1 MKFIGKLLLYI
12 LIALLVVIAGL
23 YFLLQTRWGA
33 EHISAWVSENSDYH
47 LAFGAMGHR
56 FSAPS
61 HIVLETSRSAVMA
74 SPRPWWQKVSTLR

>member
-12 LIALLVVIAGL
+12 LIALLVAIAGL

-47 LAFGAMGHR
+47 LPRGDG
-56 FSAPS
+56 
-61 HIVLETSRSAVMA
+61 
-74 SPRPWWQKVSTLR
+74 SPFFRAISYRAGERHVWS

>member
-47 LAFGAMGHR
+47 LAFGGDG
-56 FSAPS
+56 
-61 HIVLETSRSAVMA
+61 
-74 SPRPWWQKVSTLR
+74 SPFFRAISYRAGERHVWP

>member
-12 LIALLVVIAGL
+12 LIALLVAIASL

-47 LAFGAMGHR
+47 LAFGAMDHR
-56 FSAPS
+56 FFRAISYRAGERHVWS
-61 HIVLETSRSAVMA
+61 
-74 SPRPWWQKVSTLR
+74 

>member
-23 YFLLQTRWGA
+23 DSSSQSRLT

-47 LAFGAMGHR
+47 LAFGDG
-56 FSAPS
+56 
-61 HIVLETSRSAVMA
+61 
-74 SPRPWWQKVSTLR
+74 SPFFRAISYRAGERHVWS

>member
-47 LAFGAMGHR
+47 LAFGAMDHWR
-56 FSAPS
+56 M
-61 HIVLETSRSAVMA
+61 SRLVVMA
-74 SPRPWWQKVSTLR
+74 SPRPWWPKVSTLR

>member
-33 EHISAWVSENSDYH
+33 EHISAWVSENSRLSSGLRGD
-47 LAFGAMGHR
+47 G
-56 FSAPS
+56 
-61 HIVLETSRSAVMA
+61 
-74 SPRPWWQKVSTLR
+74 SPFFRAISYRAGERHVWP

>member
-12 LIALLVVIAGL
+12 FIALLVVIAGL

-47 LAFGAMGHR
+47 LAFGAMDHR

-61 HIVLETSRSAVMA
+61 HIVLETSRLVVMA

>member
-12 LIALLVVIAGL
+12 LIALFSGD
-23 YFLLQTRWGA
+23 RWPLFSSANPLGA

-47 LAFGAMGHR
+47 LAFGAMDHR

-61 HIVLETSRSAVMA
+61 QYRAGERHVWS
-74 SPRPWWQKVSTLR
+74 